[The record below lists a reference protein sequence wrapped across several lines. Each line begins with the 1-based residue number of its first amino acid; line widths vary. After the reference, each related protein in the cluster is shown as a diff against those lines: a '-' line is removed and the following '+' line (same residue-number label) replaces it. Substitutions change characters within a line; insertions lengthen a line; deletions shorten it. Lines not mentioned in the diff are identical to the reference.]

1 MSEVDLVFEGGGAK
15 GFVLAGAVDA
25 LLTDTDH
32 TPGRLLGT
40 SAGAITATF
49 LAAEYS
55 MPEMQATMAEKD
67 ANGRSVFESFLG
79 DPPPVTRE
87 TARNSAIRKLLR
99 DLDIPY
105 VPEFAESKIDDWLA
119 EQLSNNEYG
128 RHLFSFV
135 DRGGWYSAD
144 AFVAWLQRKLSEGK
158 RPDGSVRNFG
168 GMTLSEFF
176 AATQHELTLVASD
189 TTNASMLLLNHRT
202 APDLPVVWATRMS
215 MSIPL
220 LWQEVVW
227 DPSWGS
233 YFAWNGETDRLEPN
247 DMTGHTIVD
256 GGMLSNFPIALFL
269 AERSDV
275 SAVVGPPRSKN
286 VLGLLIDDSVD
297 VPNRPVRPEDVQEDF
312 SFGELTTFQRIQRLI
327 STATGAH
334 DNMAIAL
341 FNKYVVHLPAGGY
354 GTTQFDMT
362 DAEREA
368 LIKSGSDAMRK
379 FLASQS
385 ILELAGAGPDF
396 TVSADAAV
404 LANAAAGS
412 ILLR

>member
-15 GFVLAGAVDA
+15 GFVLVGAVDA

-49 LAAEYS
+49 LAADYT
-55 MPEMQATMAEKD
+55 MAEMQATMAEKD
-67 ANGRSVFESFLG
+67 ANGKSVFESFLG
-79 DPPPVTRE
+79 APPQVTKE
-87 TARNSAIRKLLR
+87 TARKSAIRKLLR

-105 VPEFAESKIDDWLA
+105 VPEFAETRIDDWLA
-119 EQLSNNEYG
+119 EQLSNSEYG
-128 RHLFSFV
+128 RHIFSFV
-135 DRGGWYSAD
+135 DQGGWYAAD
-144 AFVAWLQRKLSEGK
+144 AFVAWLERKLNEGK
-158 RPDGSVRNFG
+158 RPDGSARNFG
-168 GMTLSEFF
+168 GMTLSEYF

-227 DPSWGS
+227 DGTWGP
-233 YFAWNGETDRLEPN
+233 YKAWNGQTGRLEPN

-256 GGMLSNFPIALFL
+256 GAMLSNFPIALFL
-269 AERSDV
+269 ADRSDV

-286 VLGLLIDDSVD
+286 VLGLLIDDSMP
-297 VPNRPVRPEDVQEDF
+297 VPNRPVRQEDVQEDF

-327 STATGAH
+327 STATGGH

-362 DAEREA
+362 DAERNA
-368 LIKSGSDAMRK
+368 LIKAGSDAMRT
-379 FLASQS
+379 FLGSQS
-385 ILELAGAGPDF
+385 ILEMVGADADF
-396 TVSADAAV
+396 TVSADAAM